1 MSGMY
6 FMNSLCICVCKLLL
20 MDRLIFVSSL
30 YANLFLSVI
39 RAMICLERALDEA
52 LDSLKARLA
61 ELRPDTD
68 LAEDI
73 ADDLESIASST
84 MNPVA
89 APHRMARAVRFG
101 GASAEV
107 ERLQKK
113 LSKVEQEN
121 QTLRKEIRDL
131 KILMTGQKVDDDEEE
146 KSEGK
151 QTPKTNILSEGGV
164 LKIIRGSLSLS

>member
-1 MSGMY
+1 
-6 FMNSLCICVCKLLL
+6 
-20 MDRLIFVSSL
+20 
-30 YANLFLSVI
+30 
-39 RAMICLERALDEA
+39 MICLERALDEA
-52 LDSLKARLA
+52 LDILKARLS

-68 LAEDI
+68 LAEDM

-89 APHRMARAVRFG
+89 APHKMVRAVRFG

-121 QTLRKEIRDL
+121 QILRKEIRDL
-131 KILMTGQKVDDDEEE
+131 KILLGQNVDDDVEG
-146 KSEGK
+146 KSESRQQAKTK
-151 QTPKTNILSEGGV
+151 QISCPKGV
-164 LKIIRGSLSLS
+164 S